1 MEVVS
6 VFSKLLKKIYVALFP
21 TEGEEKTNIGS
32 VWTSCICQNDDT
44 G

>member
-6 VFSKLLKKIYVALFP
+6 VFSKLVKKISVALFP
-21 TEGEEKTNIGS
+21 TEGGKKTNIKS
-32 VWTSCICQNDDT
+32 VWRSCICQNDDT